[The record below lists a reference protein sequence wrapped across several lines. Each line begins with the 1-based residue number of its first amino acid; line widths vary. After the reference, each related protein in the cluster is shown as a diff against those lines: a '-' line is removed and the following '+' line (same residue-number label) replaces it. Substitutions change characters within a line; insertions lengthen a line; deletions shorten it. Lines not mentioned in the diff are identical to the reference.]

1 MGNAKGMVKKVFG
14 KAALA
19 AAALSGLLFLVS
31 APAAK
36 ADDCA
41 QRIRKL
47 DHKLHEAVEDH
58 GYYSRQAEH
67 WRHERRE
74 AYESCYRSGYYRDRD
89 GGWYDRDGRYHD
101 RFGGWYD
108 RDGRY
113 HDRDDYRYER
123 DRDRNWDRD

>member
-1 MGNAKGMVKKVFG
+1 MGITKGLGTPMFG

-19 AAALSGLLFLVS
+19 TAALSGLLLFAG

-41 QRIRKL
+41 KRIRKTE
-47 DHKLHEAVEDH
+47 HKLHEAIEDH

-74 AYESCYRSGYYRDRD
+74 AYERCERYGDRYRD
-89 GGWYDRDGRYHD
+89 GGWYDRE
-101 RFGGWYD
+101 
-108 RDGRY
+108 GRY
-113 HDRDDYRYER
+113 HDRDEYRYDRDWNR
-123 DRDRNWDRD
+123 DRD